1 MGGIHLLAGFD
12 SFTLTWHYFFD
23 SLVAGLTLGSL
34 YALLAIGYS
43 MVYGILKLLNFAHG
57 EVFMIGSY
65 IGYFVLTALGG
76 ATSPKVS
83 IPVLFLLMFAAAM
96 LGSGLLGVAIER
108 FAYRPL
114 RHAPRIAPL
123 ISALGVSFFLQQ
135 LATLLFGSIPKQYNT
150 FSLHNGSL
158 FNRITIGNFQ
168 IQYMQLF
175 VLVSA
180 FVLMVALTQ
189 LVSRT
194 KVGRAM
200 RATSFDLEA
209 ASMMGIDI
217 DRVIVFT
224 FFVGSALAGAG
235 GVMNGLIFQNV
246 NPYVGFNAGLKAFTA
261 AVVGGI
267 GSIKGAMFGGLTI
280 GVAQSFATGYLS
292 SAYQDVIVF
301 ALLVVILLVR
311 PTGLFGTPVLQKVRW
326 TRLRTRRRLHLR
338 STRPARRSAP
348 TNGSRDPASA
358 GKQEACGDGSTRC
371 PLPCSSQQRRRAL
384 HSSRSS
390 RC

>member
-1 MGGIHLLAGFD
+1 MGGIALLASFD
-12 SFTLTWHYFFD
+12 SFTLTWRYFFGQ
-23 SLVAGLTLGSL
+23 LVAGLTLGSL
-34 YALLAIGYS
+34 YALLALGYS

-76 ATSPKVS
+76 ATSPNVS
-83 IPVLFLLMFAAAM
+83 IPILLLLMFGAAM
-96 LGSGLLGVAIER
+96 VGSGLLGVAIER
-108 FAYRPL
+108 FAYCPL
-114 RHAPRIAPL
+114 RHASRIAPL

-135 LATLLFGSIPKQYNT
+135 LATLLFGSVPKQYNT

-158 FNRITIGNFQ
+158 FNRITIGSFE
-168 IQYMQLF
+168 IQYMQLI
-175 VLVSA
+175 VILSGA
-180 FVLMVALTQ
+180 ALMVMLIQ

-194 KVGRAM
+194 RVGRAM

-267 GSIKGAMFGGLTI
+267 GSIPGAMFGGLTI
-280 GVAQSFATGYLS
+280 GVAQAFATGYLS

-301 ALLVVILLVR
+301 AILVVFMLVR
-311 PTGLFGTPVLQKVRW
+311 PSGLFGAPALQKV
-326 TRLRTRRRLHLR
+326 
-338 STRPARRSAP
+338 
-348 TNGSRDPASA
+348 
-358 GKQEACGDGSTRC
+358 
-371 PLPCSSQQRRRAL
+371 
-384 HSSRSS
+384 
-390 RC
+390 

>member
-1 MGGIHLLAGFD
+1 MCGIQLLAGFD
-12 SFTLTWHYFFD
+12 AFTLTWHYFFNQ
-23 SLVAGLTLGSL
+23 LVAGLTLGSL
-34 YALLAIGYS
+34 YALLALGYS

-76 ATSPKVS
+76 ALSANVP
-83 IPVLFLLMFAAAM
+83 IVLLLLLMFAAGM
-96 LGSGLLGVAIER
+96 LGSGVLGVAIER

-150 FSLHNGSL
+150 FSLDNGKL
-158 FNRITIGNFQ
+158 FDRITVGAFE
-168 IQYMQLF
+168 IQYMQLIVF
-175 VLVSA
+175 VAAV
-180 FVLMVALTQ
+180 VLMIALTQ

-217 DRVIVFT
+217 DRVIMFT
-224 FFVGSALAGAG
+224 FFVGSALAGAA

-267 GSIKGAMFGGLTI
+267 GSIKGAMLGGLTI
-280 GVAQSFATGYLS
+280 GVAQAFATGYLS

-301 ALLVVILLVR
+301 ALLVVILLAR
-311 PTGLFGTPVLQKVRW
+311 PTGLFGTPALQKV
-326 TRLRTRRRLHLR
+326 
-338 STRPARRSAP
+338 
-348 TNGSRDPASA
+348 
-358 GKQEACGDGSTRC
+358 
-371 PLPCSSQQRRRAL
+371 
-384 HSSRSS
+384 
-390 RC
+390 